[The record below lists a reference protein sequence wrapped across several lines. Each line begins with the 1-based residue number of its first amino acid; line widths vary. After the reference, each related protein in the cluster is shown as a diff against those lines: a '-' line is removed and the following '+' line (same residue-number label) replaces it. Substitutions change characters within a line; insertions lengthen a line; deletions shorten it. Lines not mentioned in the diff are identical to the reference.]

1 MPVDRNNATNDGRT
15 QDRTYDRDDLRIDD
29 LRIDDLLARDQEML
43 CQVADERIAGGMYR
57 RIVQAQREH
66 RANPVWKW
74 RWSLACAVIA
84 VVVAVWIGMPRKT
97 TPLAPDVA
105 NRVAPR
111 PTTTTPGTSEAP
123 LAKSSAKQPLR
134 TGSHVRPTRVM
145 IAHLD
150 QSVAPKQAAF
160 PSDVAPNAQERLL
173 MQLAQNHPEQLP
185 VIAKVISDD
194 AQQQEDRRRAFEEWL
209 KEGGTI

>member
-1 MPVDRNNATNDGRT
+1 MPVDRNNDTNDEISR
-15 QDRTYDRDDLRIDD
+15 DRDDQ
-29 LRIDDLLARDQEML
+29 RIDDLLVRDKEML
-43 CQVADERIAGGMYR
+43 CRVADERIAGGMYR

-66 RANPVWKW
+66 RANPAWKW
-74 RWSLACAVIA
+74 RWSLVCAVIA
-84 VVVAVWIGMPRKT
+84 VVVVAVWIGMPRKT

-134 TGSHVRPTRVM
+134 TGSHVRPTRIM

-209 KEGGTI
+209 KEGGKI

>member
-1 MPVDRNNATNDGRT
+1 MPHKRNDDRNEGRT
-15 QDRTYDRDDLRIDD
+15 DHLQIEGFQIDA
-29 LRIDDLLARDQEML
+29 LLARDQEML
-43 CQVADERIAGGMYR
+43 CRVADERIAGGMYR
-57 RIVQAQREH
+57 RIVQAQKEH
-66 RANPVWKW
+66 RANPAW
-74 RWSLACAVIA
+74 RWQRSLVCAVIA
-84 VVVAVWIGMPRKT
+84 VVVAAVWIGMPGKT

-134 TGSHVRPTRVM
+134 TGSHVGPTRVM

-160 PSDVAPNAQERLL
+160 PSNVAPNAQERLL

-185 VIAKVISDD
+185 VIAKVIADD
-194 AQQQEDRRRAFEEWL
+194 TQQQKDQRRAFEKWL
-209 KEGGTI
+209 KEGETR